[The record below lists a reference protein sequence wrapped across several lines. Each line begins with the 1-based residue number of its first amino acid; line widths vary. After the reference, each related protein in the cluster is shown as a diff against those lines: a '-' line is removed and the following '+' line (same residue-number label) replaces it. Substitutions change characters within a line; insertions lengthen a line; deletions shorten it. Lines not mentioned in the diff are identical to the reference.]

1 MLAKGWGMVIREY
14 TKNKNIPI
22 RSLRNVGSE
31 KCDTA
36 TFIDLTFR
44 SRHHIQQRCHRASL
58 EIPTAPAGI
67 RGSVTRA
74 PRSQRKVIGWE
85 CGATNQ
91 VVSGYRRRN
100 LHKTYISSSPVRP
113 GEFLLV
119 NPLVIVIYDLS
130 YRCFGA

>member
-44 SRHHIQQRCHRASL
+44 SRHITFSNGVIARLWKSPQPPL
-58 EIPTAPAGI
+58 EYGVP
-67 RGSVTRA
+67 
-74 PRSQRKVIGWE
+74 
-85 CGATNQ
+85 
-91 VVSGYRRRN
+91 
-100 LHKTYISSSPVRP
+100 
-113 GEFLLV
+113 
-119 NPLVIVIYDLS
+119 
-130 YRCFGA
+130 